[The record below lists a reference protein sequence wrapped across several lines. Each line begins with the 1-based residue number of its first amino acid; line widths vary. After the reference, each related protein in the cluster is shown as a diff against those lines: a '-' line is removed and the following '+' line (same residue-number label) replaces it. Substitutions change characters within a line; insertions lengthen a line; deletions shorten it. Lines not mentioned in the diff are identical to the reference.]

1 MFATNNN
8 KKYEIQVIC
17 VLVVNIDLSISDLS
31 LPARKIINKN
41 SQSIMKD
48 RQKKRRKRFC
58 VLWKKRNGEN
68 LK

>member
-31 LPARKIINKN
+31 LPAKKIINKN

-48 RQKKRRKRFC
+48 RQKKNDVNGFVYCGRKETE
-58 VLWKKRNGEN
+58 KI
-68 LK
+68 